1 MKKLLIAARGYI
13 EKKTAEDADMKGK
26 VDTLVFIFATFVI
39 SMPVA
44 QAQIYEH
51 YSYEA
56 RKKYTD
62 SNRKQNIKMVVLYFQ
77 KGSDLPNYPTAHGR
91 IVLKRL
97 GDNKTILN
105 PSNEPLGWS
114 RGTVEILKIV
124 KRTAIEEFE
133 GIENNDGSVS
143 CKLLTDY
150 RNPKSVTYF
159 LDLKFVD
166 DKVSFYRLRGP
177 GITEPVWVTEE
188 QTGER

>member
-1 MKKLLIAARGYI
+1 MY
-13 EKKTAEDADMKGK
+13 
-26 VDTLVFIFATFVI
+26 
-39 SMPVA
+39 
-44 QAQIYEH
+44 QI
-51 YSYEA
+51 
-56 RKKYTD
+56 
-62 SNRKQNIKMVVLYFQ
+62 I
-77 KGSDLPNYPTAHGR
+77 PPPTGG

-114 RGTVEILKIV
+114 QGTVEILKIV

-159 LDLKFVD
+159 LDLKFVQPQAAPTD
-166 DKVSFYRLRGP
+166 
-177 GITEPVWVTEE
+177 
-188 QTGER
+188 